1 MVELF
6 NIVAVE
12 SLCMVCI
19 LKMHNTAEEING
31 EAIITVKDKLKL
43 TSTGEKDQLGFEQY
57 AHASQKPK
65 TQESTMQYEA
75 L

>member
-1 MVELF
+1 M
-6 NIVAVE
+6 AVE
-12 SLCMVCI
+12 SLCIVCI

-31 EAIITVKDKLKL
+31 EVVITVKDNLNLKL

>member
-1 MVELF
+1 M
-6 NIVAVE
+6 AVE

-31 EAIITVKDKLKL
+31 EAVITVTDNLNLKL

>member
-1 MVELF
+1 M
-6 NIVAVE
+6 AVE

-19 LKMHNTAEEING
+19 LKMHNTAEEIG
-31 EAIITVKDKLKL
+31 EVVITVKDNLNLKL